1 MPGCCLLIRSC
12 SCCTMVGIETKIVAA
27 VLSSGLIFFRVCGA
41 FLRFGGAPKPSAK
54 SSKTPTPLMSP
65 CSSEAF
71 TMSMPTIRRRHNC
84 RSLRSRSGLIKY
96 AHNNTSQNGED
107 GIIDRLFDVLLPPSP
122 RRYCV
127 DVGAWDGMHLVSSH
141 NAIHTGNLVV

>member
-1 MPGCCLLIRSC
+1 
-12 SCCTMVGIETKIVAA
+12 MVGIEIQIVAA
-27 VLSSGLIFFRVCGA
+27 VRAVLALQYIFFRVCGLSCVLGA
-41 FLRFGGAPKPSAK
+41 RQNHLRNPPQNRYV
-54 SSKTPTPLMSP
+54 SP
-65 CSSEAF
+65 CSSGSSSR
-71 TMSMPTIRRRHNC
+71 TMSATPTIRRRHNC

-107 GIIDRLFDVLLPPSP
+107 GIIDRLFDVLLPPSQ

-141 NAIHTGNLVV
+141 NAMHTGNLVVWFCLQLN